1 MKDEPAAARK
11 RSSPPALPQARAP
24 PPALPPAVGLR
35 PEAPRPPKAAPS
47 AALPAT
53 RPAPPPLPTPD
64 PPADLVERLAV
75 AEPPLS
81 TAQKVL
87 VVAEGGTFRARLD
100 GDGPNL
106 GLTLK
111 ATRATG
117 RALVQALPAPLVRA
131 RARRE

>member
-1 MKDEPAAARK
+1 M
-11 RSSPPALPQARAP
+11 
-24 PPALPPAVGLR
+24 
-35 PEAPRPPKAAPS
+35 
-47 AALPAT
+47 
-53 RPAPPPLPTPD
+53 
-64 PPADLVERLAV
+64 DLVERLVV

-111 ATRATG
+111 ATRDG
-117 RALVQALPAPLVRA
+117 RAVVQALPAPSRA
-131 RARRE
+131 RAAGVRIGDEVLGVDGVAFERGGGEGRVGFQNFLPARNQAQRLAKCN

>member
-1 MKDEPAAARK
+1 M
-11 RSSPPALPQARAP
+11 
-24 PPALPPAVGLR
+24 
-35 PEAPRPPKAAPS
+35 
-47 AALPAT
+47 
-53 RPAPPPLPTPD
+53 
-64 PPADLVERLAV
+64 DLVERLVV

-111 ATRATG
+111 ATRDG
-117 RALVQALPAPLVRA
+117 RALVQALPAPSRAKIRA
-131 RARRE
+131 RAASLTTIHCWAMIVSLSW

>member
-1 MKDEPAAARK
+1 MTDEPAPPPKR

-24 PPALPPAVGLR
+24 PPALPPALGLR
-35 PEAPRPPKAAPS
+35 PEPPRPPS

-111 ATRATG
+111 ATRAE
-117 RALVQALPAPLVRA
+117 RAALGHDQDLSLIHI
-131 RARRE
+131 